1 MLAGSEL
8 VQSWFELDSV
18 MEFGFEPVCDELQ
31 TSSEPASVMEFG
43 FYAGV
48 DQNEFLGCSF
58 SVIILLVL
66 SLFLYTGVRIT

>member
-8 VQSWFELDSV
+8 VQSWFELD
-18 MEFGFEPVCDELQ
+18 
-31 TSSEPASVMEFG
+31 SVMEFG